1 MVEGTVGTDRE
12 CVASEYTVSAKNKSM
27 PKLFLFAH
35 WLVSRAQML
44 LLLPFLSFPL
54 FLISG
59 LYLEHT
65 WLASLPFTILA
76 LMACNKS
83 KTGMVFKIL
92 NLVEYHKHKKLKIFG
107 PSPNVKKI
115 CWCHPVFCL
124 KPPLPLKL

>member
-12 CVASEYTVSAKNKSM
+12 YVASEYTVSAKNKSM

-76 LMACNKS
+76 LMACNKT
-83 KTGMVFKIL
+83 KTGQMSVFRYAIIIL
-92 NLVEYHKHKKLKIFG
+92 GVL
-107 PSPNVKKI
+107 PSLTLI
-115 CWCHPVFCL
+115 GME
-124 KPPLPLKL
+124 